1 MSYKYL
7 FYSSEANLEVV
18 DIYEILNLA
27 RKENPH
33 YGITG
38 FLMAHTGG
46 FYQLIEGPEADVDQL
61 FSNISKDH
69 RHHDVRMISQGY
81 RDTRLF
87 PDWQMGYLRI
97 DSKEISEWHNTKDE
111 AKVLIA
117 FIEMANSCL
126 KL

>member
-1 MSYKYL
+1 MRYKYL
-7 FYSSEANLEVV
+7 FYSSDSNLEVV
-18 DIYEILNLA
+18 DIYEILELA
-27 RKENPH
+27 RRENPH

-46 FYQLIEGPEADVDQL
+46 FYQLIEGLEADVDQL

-69 RHHDVRMISQGY
+69 RHHDVKMISKGY

-97 DSKEISEWHNTKDE
+97 DSKEFLALHHEDE
-111 AKVLIA
+111 AKMLIS